1 MENPE
6 LESFLATSPPVEP
19 NYPNFPGSPIRNNRA
34 NDDIKPLTPTRG
46 DHRRS
51 SRTLSDA
58 PVPQEEAPRISNVRV
73 LNTSLP
79 YIHADLLDRRREA
92 REAGKDPDLAFHPS
106 QLNESPTSGEPLP
119 LIPEAKID
127 PKTKKWLVRPK
138 EEQDATARALKPHS
152 RSVTKMDELRDKKDR
167 PEGMTA
173 AHPPTTHSAP
183 KSKAKRWQF
192 GIRSR
197 NAPFEAMKC
206 LYNALQAQNAEW
218 EMIPALASDT
228 DINNE
233 EEKDSLPPP
242 PPELAPG
249 ERHTVLQSRF
259 SHMPSDYYI
268 TRDPWFIRARLLKKG
283 MYAPGEA
290 PALSAQN
297 STVNL
302 VAEQQIRKAVEQTGG
317 YLSDDFANGNSSG
330 SVPNSQPGS
339 GVNTRP
345 SSSVGDQAS
354 VGQDAFTGPGQQPNR
369 TGSSSTVGTKEPNF
383 DIGVWVF
390 VDIQLYMLESNT
402 YMVDFKCDGYQ
413 NVIFVEGDNG
423 RSTTTNNSSRV
434 TSPAT
439 SRPTSGFSTARSDE
453 ATNGVHHDDDNA
465 DAATI
470 GDRKGEW
477 RPISKR
483 IRNKEKEITSPYPYL
498 DVASELI
505 AQLAVSN

>member
-19 NYPNFPGSPIRNNRA
+19 NYPNFPGSPVRSNRA
-34 NDDIKPLTPTRG
+34 NTDIKPLTPTRSEP
-46 DHRRS
+46 HRS

-58 PVPQEEAPRISNVRV
+58 PVPQEEAPRVSNVRV

-106 QLNESPTSGEPLP
+106 QMTESPTNGDPLP

-152 RSVTKMDELRDKKDR
+152 RSVTSMSELRDKKDR
-167 PEGMTA
+167 PESMTA
-173 AHPPTTHSAP
+173 AHPPSSHGAT

-206 LYNALQAQNAEW
+206 LYNALQAQNADW
-218 EMIPALASDT
+218 EIIPALASDADT
-228 DINNE
+228 NGE

-249 ERHTVLQSRF
+249 ERYSVLQSRF
-259 SHMPSDYYI
+259 PHMPSDYYV

-290 PALSAQN
+290 PILSAQN
-297 STVNL
+297 SSINL
-302 VAEQQIRKAVEQTGG
+302 VSEQQIRKHVEHMGG
-317 YLSDDFANGNSSG
+317 YLSEDFANGLAAG
-330 SVPNSQPGS
+330 STPDSQPGS

-345 SSSVGDQAS
+345 SSSVGDQAAA
-354 VGQDAFTGPGQQPNR
+354 GQDAFTGPGHQPNR
-369 TGSSSTVGTKEPNF
+369 TRSSSTMGTKEPNP

-413 NVIFVEGDNG
+413 NVLFVEGDNS

-439 SRPTSGFSTARSDE
+439 SRPTSSFNTIKPEGTI
-453 ATNGVHHDDDNA
+453 NGVRDDDDE

-470 GDRKGEW
+470 HERKGEW

-483 IRNKEKEITSPYPYL
+483 FRNKEKEITSPYPYL

>member
-19 NYPNFPGSPIRNNRA
+19 NYPNFPGSPIRNNRP
-34 NDDIKPLTPTRG
+34 NTDIKPLTPSRN
-46 DHRRS
+46 DPHRS
-51 SRTLSDA
+51 SRTLSDT
-58 PVPQEEAPRISNVRV
+58 PVPQEQAPRVSNVRV

-79 YIHADLLDRRREA
+79 YIHADLLDRRHEA

-106 QLNESPTSGEPLP
+106 QMTESPTSSEPVP

-127 PKTKKWLVRPK
+127 PKTKKWMVRPK

-152 RSVTKMDELRDKKDR
+152 RSVTAMNELRDKKDR

-173 AHPPTTHSAP
+173 AHSSSSHGTS

-206 LYNALQAQNAEW
+206 LYNALQAQGADW
-218 EMIPALASDT
+218 EIIPALASDT
-228 DINNE
+228 DTNGE

-242 PPELAPG
+242 PPELANG
-249 ERHTVLQSRF
+249 ERHAVLQSRF
-259 SHMPSDYYI
+259 PHMPSDYYI
-268 TRDPWFIRARLLKKG
+268 TRDPWFIRARMLKKG

-290 PALSAQN
+290 PILSAQN
-297 STVNL
+297 SAVNL
-302 VAEQQIRKAVEQTGG
+302 VAEQQIRKHVEQTGG
-317 YLSDDFANGNSSG
+317 YLSDDFANGVPSG
-330 SVPNSQPGS
+330 PNSQPGS
-339 GVNTRP
+339 TVSTRP
-345 SSSVGDQAS
+345 SSGVGEQATT
-354 VGQDAFTGPGQQPNR
+354 GQDAFTGPGQQPNR
-369 TGSSSTVGTKEPNF
+369 TGSSSTMGVREPNP

-413 NVIFVEGDNG
+413 NVIFVEGDNT
-423 RSTTTNNSSRV
+423 RSTTTNNSSRM

-439 SRPTSGFSTARSDE
+439 SRPTSGFGTVRSEE
-453 ATNGVHHDDDNA
+453 ATNGIFDDDDDNG
-465 DAATI
+465 DAATVME
-470 GDRKGEW
+470 RKGGW

-483 IRNKEKEITSPYPYL
+483 FRNKEKEITSPYPYL

>member
-34 NDDIKPLTPTRG
+34 NTDIKPLTPTRG
-46 DHRRS
+46 EPHRS
-51 SRTLSDA
+51 SRTPSDA
-58 PVPQEEAPRISNVRV
+58 PVPQEEAPRVSNVRV

-92 REAGKDPDLAFHPS
+92 REDGKDPDLAFHPS
-106 QLNESPTSGEPLP
+106 QMTESPTSSDPVP

-173 AHPPTTHSAP
+173 AQPPSSHEKS

-206 LYNALQAQNAEW
+206 LYNALEAQNAEW
-218 EMIPALASDT
+218 EVIPALASDT
-228 DINNE
+228 DSNE
-233 EEKDSLPPP
+233 QEEKDSLPPP
-242 PPELAPG
+242 PPELANG

-259 SHMPSDYYI
+259 SHMSSNYYI
-268 TRDPWFIRARLLKKG
+268 TRDPWFIRARMLKRG
-283 MYAPGEA
+283 IYAPGEA
-290 PALSAQN
+290 PALSAQ
-297 STVNL
+297 SSAVNL
-302 VAEQQIRKAVEQTGG
+302 VAEQHIRKHVEHMGG
-317 YLSDDFANGNSSG
+317 YLSEDFANGISPG
-330 SVPNSQPGS
+330 SLPNSQPGS
-339 GVNTRP
+339 AVPTRP
-345 SSSVGDQAS
+345 SSSVGEQAAA
-354 VGQDAFTGPGQQPNR
+354 GQDAFTGPGQQPNR
-369 TGSSSTVGTKEPNF
+369 TGSSSTMGTKEPNP

-423 RSTTTNNSSRV
+423 RSTTTSNSSRM

-439 SRPTSGFSTARSDE
+439 SRPTSGFSAVRSEETMD
-453 ATNGVHHDDDNA
+453 GVHDDDEE

-470 GDRKGEW
+470 VERKGEW

-483 IRNKEKEITSPYPYL
+483 YRNKEKEITSPYPYL

>member
-19 NYPNFPGSPIRNNRA
+19 NYPNFPGSPTRSNRA
-34 NDDIKPLTPTRG
+34 NNDIKPLTPSRG
-46 DHRRS
+46 EPHRS
-51 SRTLSDA
+51 SRTLSDT
-58 PVPQEEAPRISNVRV
+58 PVPQDEPPRISNVRV

-92 REAGKDPDLAFHPS
+92 REAGKDPDLAFHHS
-106 QLNESPTSGEPLP
+106 QMTESPTSGEPIP

-127 PKTKKWLVRPK
+127 PKTKKWMVRPK

-152 RSVTKMDELRDKKDR
+152 RSVTALNELRDKKDR

-173 AHPPTTHSAP
+173 AHPPSSHGSS

-206 LYNALQAQNAEW
+206 LYNALLAQNAEW
-218 EMIPALASDT
+218 EIIPALTSDT
-228 DINNE
+228 DSNSE

-242 PPELAPG
+242 PPELANG

-259 SHMPSDYYI
+259 PHMPSDYYI
-268 TRDPWFIRARLLKKG
+268 TRDPWFIRARLLKRG
-283 MYAPGEA
+283 VYAPGEV
-290 PALSAQN
+290 PALSAHN
-297 STVNL
+297 SSVNL
-302 VAEQQIRKAVEQTGG
+302 VTEQQLRKHIEHMGG
-317 YLSDDFANGNSSG
+317 YLSEDFANGVSLG
-330 SVPNSQPGS
+330 SLADPHPGS
-339 GVNTRP
+339 AAPTRP
-345 SSSVGDQAS
+345 GSSVEEQA
-354 VGQDAFTGPGQQPNR
+354 VAGQDAFTGPGQQPNR
-369 TGSSSTVGTKEPNF
+369 TGSSSTIGTKEPNP

-413 NVIFVEGDNG
+413 NVIFVEGDNS

-439 SRPTSGFSTARSDE
+439 SRPTSGFSTVRTDE
-453 ATNGVHHDDDNA
+453 TTNGVHDDDNE
-465 DAATI
+465 DAVTI
-470 GDRKGEW
+470 MERRGEW
-477 RPISKR
+477 RPVSKR
-483 IRNKEKEITSPYPYL
+483 FRNKEKEITSPYPYL

>member
-1 MENPE
+1 M
-6 LESFLATSPPVEP
+6 
-19 NYPNFPGSPIRNNRA
+19 
-34 NDDIKPLTPTRG
+34 
-46 DHRRS
+46 
-51 SRTLSDA
+51 
-58 PVPQEEAPRISNVRV
+58 

-92 REAGKDPDLAFHPS
+92 READKDPDAAFQPPRMT
-106 QLNESPTSGEPLP
+106 ESPTSGEPMP

-127 PKTKKWLVRPK
+127 PETKKWLVRPK

-152 RSVTKMDELRDKKDR
+152 RSVTRLDELRDKKDR
-167 PEGMTA
+167 PEGMTVA
-173 AHPPTTHSAP
+173 NPPSSHSAP

-218 EMIPALASDT
+218 EVIPALASDT
-228 DINNE
+228 DTNIE
-233 EEKDSLPPP
+233 EEKESLPPP

-259 SHMPSDYYI
+259 SHMSSNYYVA
-268 TRDPWFIRARLLKKG
+268 RDPWFIRARLLKKG
-283 MYAPGEA
+283 IYAPGEA

-297 STVNL
+297 SAVNL
-302 VAEQQIRKAVEQTGG
+302 VAENHIRKHIEHNGG
-317 YLSDDFANGNSSG
+317 YLSEEFANGVSSG
-330 SVPNSQPGS
+330 SAPNSQPGS
-339 GVNTRP
+339 GPNTRP
-345 SSSVGDQAS
+345 SSSVGEQAAA
-354 VGQDAFTGPGQQPNR
+354 GQDAFTGPGQQPNR
-369 TGSSSTVGTKEPNF
+369 TGSSSTMGPKEPNP

-423 RSTTTNNSSRV
+423 RSTTTTNSSRV
-434 TSPAT
+434 TSPT
-439 SRPTSGFSTARSDE
+439 SSRPTSGLSAARSGE
-453 ATNGVHHDDDNA
+453 ATNGIHGDDDA
-465 DAATI
+465 DSATI
-470 GDRKGEW
+470 GERKGEW

>member
-19 NYPNFPGSPIRNNRA
+19 NYPNFPGSPVRSNRA
-34 NDDIKPLTPTRG
+34 NTDIKPLTPTR
-46 DHRRS
+46 DPRRS
-51 SRTLSDA
+51 SRTYSEAPLSQA
-58 PVPQEEAPRISNVRV
+58 EAPRVSNVRV

-92 REAGKDPDLAFHPS
+92 REAGKDPDLALHLVQTTES
-106 QLNESPTSGEPLP
+106 QTISDPIP

-127 PKTKKWLVRPK
+127 PKTKKWMVRTK

-152 RSVTKMDELRDKKDR
+152 RSVTKLDELRDKKDR

-173 AHPPTTHSAP
+173 AHPSSSHGAS

-206 LYNALQAQNAEW
+206 LYNALQAQGADW
-218 EMIPALASDT
+218 EIIPALASDT
-228 DINNE
+228 DNNGD

-242 PPELAPG
+242 PPELANG
-249 ERHTVLQSRF
+249 ERYAILQSRF
-259 SHMPSDYYI
+259 PHMSSDYYI

-283 MYAPGEA
+283 MYGPGEA
-290 PALSAQN
+290 PILSAQN
-297 STVNL
+297 SAVNL
-302 VAEQQIRKAVEQTGG
+302 AAEQHIKKQVEQTGG
-317 YLSDDFANGNSSG
+317 YLSEDFSNGIWSG
-330 SVPNSQPGS
+330 PNSQSGS
-339 GVNTRP
+339 SGPSRP
-345 SSSVGDQAS
+345 TSSTGGQATG
-354 VGQDAFTGPGQQPNR
+354 GQDAFTGPGQQPDR
-369 TGSSSTVGTKEPNF
+369 TGSSSTMGVKEPNP
-383 DIGVWVF
+383 DMGVWVF

-413 NVIFVEGDNG
+413 NVIFVEGDTG
-423 RSTTTNNSSRV
+423 RSTVTNNSSRV
-434 TSPAT
+434 TSPAS
-439 SRPTSGFSTARSDE
+439 SRPTSGIGTTKSEETA
-453 ATNGVHHDDDNA
+453 NGVPEREDG

-470 GDRKGEW
+470 SERKGEW
-477 RPISKR
+477 LPISKR